1 MKKIVMTILVG
12 LLSFMGLNLVVNADT
27 PPETFKARDVILL
40 PEYVPGVVSY
50 YKPIDGGLEV
60 FCEDEGYTYLT
71 GLTYGLWEQVNDG
84 YIYIFEHR
92 PNTGD
97 SKKDYYIQSVAVWWF
112 KDYLNGNDANIPKDK
127 KDYIFEHKDTD
138 EVCKLIVELVEGAKK
153 YKQSKGYIKFSKDEV
168 TFTDEG
174 DYYLSSKITIKS
186 SVKKFDG
193 IKFITASNES
203 EIVNSTV
210 KNGSG
215 TFQIKV
221 PKAYINVG
229 EEVTIKL
236 SASGT
241 YGIKKMYDYYIEYN
255 HVFSKPYQHVIYGK
269 VFTEDVPVNDE
280 ITIKLVRDEK
290 VRISKTDVTG
300 DKEIPGA
307 SLVLTD
313 ESGKEVSSWI
323 STDKPHYETLKPGV
337 YTLTE
342 KIAPKGYVLSTD
354 SITFKL
360 DNNGTIYENQNGV
373 WVKVSYIKMVNEL
386 DKKSVRISKTDATG
400 DKEIPGASLV
410 LTDESGKEVSSWIST
425 DKPHYE
431 TLKPGVYTLKETIAP
446 KGYVL
451 STDSITFKLDE
462 NGLIYENQNGVWVK
476 VSYIKMIN
484 EAENKSVR
492 ISKTDATGD
501 KEIPGASLVLTDK
514 DGKEVSSW
522 VSTDK
527 PHYEALKP
535 GVYTLTETIAPKGY
549 VLSTDSITF
558 KLDENGTIYE
568 NQNGVWVKVTYI
580 RMINEA
586 KSSINIS
593 KLDGATNDYLSGA
606 NLVIKNLKGEV
617 IAKWT
622 TTNVSYYAALDEG
635 EYVLSEESAPKG
647 YVLNTDKVYF
657 KVDAA
662 GNLYIK
668 DANGN
673 YNVAGGIIFYNSPE
687 IIVVPATGLSS
698 TLTYII
704 GSLVLG
710 FGAIMLY
717 RNEKKC

>member
-323 STDKPHYETLKPGV
+323 STDKPHYETLH
-337 YTLTE
+337 
-342 KIAPKGYVLSTD
+342 
-354 SITFKL
+354 
-360 DNNGTIYENQNGV
+360 Q
-373 WVKVSYIKMVNEL
+373 
-386 DKKSVRISKTDATG
+386 
-400 DKEIPGASLV
+400 
-410 LTDESGKEVSSWIST
+410 
-425 DKPHYE
+425 
-431 TLKPGVYTLKETIAP
+431 
-446 KGYVL
+446 
-451 STDSITFKLDE
+451 
-462 NGLIYENQNGVWVK
+462 
-476 VSYIKMIN
+476 
-484 EAENKSVR
+484 
-492 ISKTDATGD
+492 
-501 KEIPGASLVLTDK
+501 K
-514 DGKEVSSW
+514 DMCYQQIQL
-522 VSTDK
+522 
-527 PHYEALKP
+527 H
-535 GVYTLTETIAPKGY
+535 
-549 VLSTDSITF
+549 
-558 KLDENGTIYE
+558 
-568 NQNGVWVKVTYI
+568 
-580 RMINEA
+580 
-586 KSSINIS
+586 
-593 KLDGATNDYLSGA
+593 
-606 NLVIKNLKGEV
+606 
-617 IAKWT
+617 
-622 TTNVSYYAALDEG
+622 
-635 EYVLSEESAPKG
+635 
-647 YVLNTDKVYF
+647 LN
-657 KVDAA
+657 
-662 GNLYIK
+662 
-668 DANGN
+668 
-673 YNVAGGIIFYNSPE
+673 
-687 IIVVPATGLSS
+687 
-698 TLTYII
+698 
-704 GSLVLG
+704 
-710 FGAIMLY
+710 
-717 RNEKKC
+717 